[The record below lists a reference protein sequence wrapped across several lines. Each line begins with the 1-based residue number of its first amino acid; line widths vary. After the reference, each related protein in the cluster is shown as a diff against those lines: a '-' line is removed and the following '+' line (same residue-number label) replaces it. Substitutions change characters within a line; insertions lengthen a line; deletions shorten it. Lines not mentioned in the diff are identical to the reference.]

1 MRSARRRGSAHVDG
15 STAHT
20 VRRPIANA
28 RAAIAGIR
36 KNPDDPETQTEQAF
50 NLIEEMIVTLEL
62 PPGTSVSEATLSA
75 KTGIGR
81 MPIRMALKRLE
92 HMGLVTSLARKG
104 AFIRP
109 ISVED
114 QLAIL
119 EVRRPVERMLA
130 CKTARLATD
139 AQREALR
146 SNVDA
151 MLQSARTGDLQK
163 YLQFDSICDRIIYET
178 SRNPFA
184 IEFVTLLYSH
194 SRRYWVSRSKG
205 TDWVRTAELHKEMMY
220 AIADGD
226 EVRTAR
232 ASDALIDYLEAT
244 CKASIGVY

>member
-1 MRSARRRGSAHVDG
+1 MARSPRAVAG
-15 STAHT
+15 
-20 VRRPIANA
+20 VRR
-28 RAAIAGIR
+28 
-36 KNPDDPETQTEQAF
+36 NPGDPETQTEQAF
-50 NLIEEMIVTLEL
+50 GLIEEMIVTLEL
-62 PPGTSVSEATLSA
+62 APGTSVSEATLSS

-130 CKTARLATD
+130 CKAARLATD

-146 SNVDA
+146 TNVDA
-151 MLQSARTGDLQK
+151 MLRAARAGDLQK
-163 YLQFDSICDRIIYET
+163 YLHFDHVCDRIIYET

-194 SRRYWVSRSKG
+194 SRRYWVSRSKVN
-205 TDWVRTAELHKEMMY
+205 DWVRTAELHKEMMN

-226 EVRTAR
+226 EVRTAK
-232 ASDALIDYLEAT
+232 ASDALIEYLEKS